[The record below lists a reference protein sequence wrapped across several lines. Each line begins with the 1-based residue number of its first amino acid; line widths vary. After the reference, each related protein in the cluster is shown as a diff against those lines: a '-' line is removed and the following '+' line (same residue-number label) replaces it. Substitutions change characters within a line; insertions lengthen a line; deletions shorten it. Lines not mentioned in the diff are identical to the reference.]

1 MEKEISGM
9 PQELR
14 AKLYRMLSGL
24 EFVEVSFLAISVN
37 RFPEDVVDVLL
48 DLMKDSE

>member
-9 PQELR
+9 SKELR
-14 AKLYRMLSGL
+14 ANLYRMLSGL
-24 EFVEVSFLAISVN
+24 EFAEVSFLAISVN